1 MVLQRVR
8 ITFVKGPE
16 IRYTSHLDLARI
28 WERVFR
34 RARLPLAYSQGFNP
48 RPKMQLA
55 SALPLGF
62 TSRCEVLDV
71 FLQQPIEPDEFVE
84 RLSDQLPAGLTV
96 LAVNEVEP
104 GGPALQ
110 SQLRYVEYRVT
121 ISANVA
127 RAEVVARMAE
137 LLAADSLPRERR
149 GKSYDLRPLIDRL
162 WIEGQGDATIVSSQ
176 YCGADFP
183 VCRLDRL
190 ESLPHTLLPQPIEK
204 IRTIHLGMWLHAGP
218 QGTGRPDEVVEAL
231 GLADVV
237 LSIERRRLMFEFD
250 SLSKDRYNSGL

>member
-1 MVLQRVR
+1 MAPQRLR
-8 ITFVKGPE
+8 ITFAKGPE
-16 IRYTSHLDLARI
+16 IKYTSHLDLARM
-28 WERVFR
+28 WERAFR
-34 RARLPLAYSQGFNP
+34 RVRLPVAYSQGFNP

-110 SQLRYVEYRVT
+110 SQLRHVEYRVT

-127 RAEVVARMAE
+127 RAEVETRIAE

-149 GKSYDLRPLIDRL
+149 GKAYDLRPLIDGL
-162 WIEGQGDATIVSSQ
+162 WLEGQDDDA
-176 YCGADFP
+176 
-183 VCRLDRL
+183 
-190 ESLPHTLLPQPIEK
+190 
-204 IRTIHLGMWLHAGP
+204 IHLYMRLQAGP
-218 QGTGRPDEVVEAL
+218 QGTGRPDQVMEAL
-231 GLADVV
+231 ELADMV
-237 LSIERRRLMFEFD
+237 LSVERQRLEFTFD
-250 SLSKDRYNSGL
+250 SRQEDRYNSSL